1 MSSSFFM
8 QYPNLNKNKK
18 KKRNETEVASTPN
31 LWSEHL
37 LQVTS
42 NPMEHSSDYQY
53 HKIKK

>member
-1 MSSSFFM
+1 M

-18 KKRNETEVASTPN
+18 KKWKETEVASTSN
-31 LWSEHL
+31 LWLQHM

-42 NPMEHSSDYQY
+42 QLMEHSSDYQY